1 MGKIIY
7 TSGTFDL
14 FHIGHLNILKKS
26 KSLGDKLIVGV
37 STDELVASYKQSSP
51 IVPYTDRMEIIKNLS
66 CVDLVVRQEALFDYK
81 LMNNLEIDVMTIGSD
96 WKDKKNDNLDHIMNK
111 TDIEV
116 VFFPYTQH
124 VSSTQIKD
132 QIKGGTWQEDKEKS

>member
-37 STDELVASYKQSSP
+37 STDELVASYKKSAP
-51 IVPYTDRMEIIKNLS
+51 IVPYSDRMEIIKNLS

-81 LMNNLEIDVMTIGSD
+81 LMNSLEIDAMTIGSD
-96 WKDKKNDNLDHIMNK
+96 WKEKKNDNLDHIINN
-111 TDIEV
+111 TNIEV

>member
-26 KSLGDKLIVGV
+26 KTLGDKLIVGV
-37 STDELVASYKQSSP
+37 STDELVASYKESAP
-51 IVPYTDRMEIIKNLS
+51 IVPYADRMEIIKNLS
-66 CVDLVVRQEALFDYK
+66 CVDLVVRQETLFDYK
-81 LMNNLEIDVMTIGSD
+81 LMNSLEIDAMTIGSD
-96 WKDKKNDNLDHIMNK
+96 WKDKENDNLKHIIEN

-132 QIKGGTWQEDKEKS
+132 QIKGGKWQEDKKKS